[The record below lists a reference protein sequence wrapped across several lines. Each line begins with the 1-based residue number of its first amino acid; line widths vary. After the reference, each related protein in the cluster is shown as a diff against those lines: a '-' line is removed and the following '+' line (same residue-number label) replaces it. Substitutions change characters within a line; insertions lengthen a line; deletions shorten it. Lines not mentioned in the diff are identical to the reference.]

1 MSLVVED
8 LIHAL
13 PVQQDVL
20 FVQKTEQIP
29 IAVNARLMVVLNT
42 IFYQQPVQ
50 QIVEQGNMV
59 NLILMES
66 LFAMIVKIPVEIVSL
81 LVHV

>member
-1 MSLVVED
+1 MVYYRALKVISSLVTINAILIVQELHMSLVVED

-42 IFYQQPVQ
+42 IFY
-50 QIVEQGNMV
+50 
-59 NLILMES
+59 
-66 LFAMIVKIPVEIVSL
+66 
-81 LVHV
+81 